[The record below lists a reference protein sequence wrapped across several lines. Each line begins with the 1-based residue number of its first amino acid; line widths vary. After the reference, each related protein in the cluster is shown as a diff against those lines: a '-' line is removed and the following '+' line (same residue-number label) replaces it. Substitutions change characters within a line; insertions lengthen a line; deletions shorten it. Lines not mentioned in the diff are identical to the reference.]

1 MIDTARALSS
11 ASPTLPIDADSP
23 CSVRDSV
30 NLTDVY
36 LLPAPTSAIR
46 HRRSTTEFADAV
58 EAIAHRAAVNF
69 VAYPVGV
76 PRARRRSHPHRSG
89 PGPVPPP
96 ILRWIRSATTPTAT
110 AEAPSA
116 IADTPTARRPRSVRW
131 RAGNKSGLR
140 IAAPGP
146 LRTVRATR
154 RCARLKQA
162 ARATQGAV
170 RAVWDSHL
178 RGSP

>member
-36 LLPAPTSAIR
+36 LLPALTSAVR
-46 HRRSTTEFADAV
+46 HRRSTTGFADAV

-76 PRARRRSHPHRSG
+76 PRAQRRSHPHRSG

-96 ILRWIRSATTPTAT
+96 ITAMDSICDHPYGNQPRRRQRSRTHRQ
-110 AEAPSA
+110 
-116 IADTPTARRPRSVRW
+116 ARRPRSVRL
-131 RAGNKSGLR
+131 RAGNKSGQWGDYQGSDRTCTSCSRNDRYSVSSQFPTNL
-140 IAAPGP
+140 PGQY
-146 LRTVRATR
+146 A
-154 RCARLKQA
+154 
-162 ARATQGAV
+162 
-170 RAVWDSHL
+170 
-178 RGSP
+178 

>member
-11 ASPTLPIDADSP
+11 ASPTLPIDSDSP

-30 NLTDVY
+30 NFTDVY

-58 EAIAHRAAVNF
+58 EAIAHRAAVNI
-69 VAYPVGV
+69 VAYLVGV

-96 ILRWIRSATTPTAT
+96 ITAMDSICDHPYGNRGGAVSDRGHTDSSSTAIRSV
-110 AEAPSA
+110 ES
-116 IADTPTARRPRSVRW
+116 W
-131 RAGNKSGLR
+131 
-140 IAAPGP
+140 
-146 LRTVRATR
+146 
-154 RCARLKQA
+154 
-162 ARATQGAV
+162 
-170 RAVWDSHL
+170 
-178 RGSP
+178 